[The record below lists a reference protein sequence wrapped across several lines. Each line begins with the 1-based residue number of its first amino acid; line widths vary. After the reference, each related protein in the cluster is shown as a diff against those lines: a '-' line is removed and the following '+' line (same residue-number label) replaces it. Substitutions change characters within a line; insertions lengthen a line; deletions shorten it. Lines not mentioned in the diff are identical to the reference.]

1 MAEKEEN
8 NKTPLITFAKLNKY
22 FLIPFIAPI
31 FCMLTNYCLALLI
44 ATNTVKRLAFI
55 GTIYMGIM
63 YTLTGLLH
71 FFPYFRKNIGKGNGS
86 KKPNLAIKYFHKK
99 ERKDKKYYNFFTLTA
114 LIILLGLLLATFEL
128 LMTITLDKT
137 KFEFRL
143 YLLFFVPIFSK
154 FILKENFY
162 KHHYLSL
169 IIALIGVILLLIPIC
184 LVMTKEDIITN
195 ILIFILGTSNA
206 LFMVLIKYLIQK
218 YYYSPIYLSFLFGI
232 SSIIITCIAFS
243 IYSLI
248 KYHDFNY
255 FNESFDFSQKE
266 NNLYFTLYIF
276 LSSIFGIIYNILYL
290 LALYYFSP
298 ILILVSDMIS
308 PFLMWIALTIFDG
321 GKMPDVIINPIGY
334 LIVLLASLVYNEIII
349 FNFWGLS
356 KNTKKFVE
364 KRVTQESIQIQMTEI
379 VHSDSFNC
387 GDEEENFT

>member
-154 FILKENFY
+154 FILKEN
-162 KHHYLSL
+162 
-169 IIALIGVILLLIPIC
+169 LLIPIC

-243 IYSLI
+243 IFSLI

-276 LSSIFGIIYNILYL
+276 LSTIFGIIYNILYL